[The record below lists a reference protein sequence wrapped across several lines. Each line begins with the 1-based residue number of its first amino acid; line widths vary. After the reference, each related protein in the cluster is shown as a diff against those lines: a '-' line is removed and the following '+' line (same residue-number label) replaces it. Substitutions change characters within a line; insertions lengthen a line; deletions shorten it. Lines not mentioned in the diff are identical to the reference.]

1 MKYWVIYQILVDC
14 IISIP
19 YESSTHVISQ
29 KHLDEVFDANKHN
42 YVGEKK
48 FVENLCCKPLY
59 QNPFNMFIKKLDEIK
74 EKLPPK

>member
-1 MKYWVIYQILVDC
+1 
-14 IISIP
+14 
-19 YESSTHVISQ
+19 VISQ